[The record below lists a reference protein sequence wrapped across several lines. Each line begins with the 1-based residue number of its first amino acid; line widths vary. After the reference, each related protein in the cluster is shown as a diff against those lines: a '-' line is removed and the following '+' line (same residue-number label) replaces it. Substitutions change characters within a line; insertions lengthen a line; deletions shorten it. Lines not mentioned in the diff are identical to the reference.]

1 MRAALC
7 VAAAIVT
14 AACNYDA
21 GGAAIWT
28 GSISRD
34 GDAVEFV
41 GYDPNPAQGQ
51 GFGSPPAALGYIEA
65 DGRTLLV
72 FMSLEVVRVDRFVA
86 MMASQL
92 EIKDTFLTAEFG
104 MGLTYIEQRASDVDA
119 TDVDQPYRQAFGEGH
134 GGTTTGKFTVT
145 ATDFDTFLVGRLE
158 AVLDNPTGGLRE
170 VRVDVRWDGQ
180 K

>member
-1 MRAALC
+1 MRPALLVATAIAA
-7 VAAAIVT
+7 T
-14 AACNYDA
+14 ACNYDA
-21 GGAAIWT
+21 RGAAIWT

-34 GDAVEFV
+34 GDAVEFA

-65 DGRTLLV
+65 DGQTLLV

-86 MMASQL
+86 MMASEL
-92 EIKDTFLTAEFG
+92 EVKDTFLTAELG

-119 TDVDQPYRQAFGEGH
+119 TEVEQPYRQAFGEGH
-134 GGTTTGKFTVT
+134 GGTTTGTFTVT
-145 ATDFDTFLVGRLE
+145 ATDFDTFLEGRLE
-158 AVLDNPTGGLRE
+158 VVLDNPSGGLRD